1 MRIKR
6 PTRAIKVHLSL
17 ERGRSRR
24 PLIFAALVILGWLLI
39 AGVSGPFA
47 GKLSSLQKNDLADFL
62 PSTAEATQV
71 LKIERSFQNAS
82 VVPAVIV
89 FERPSGITDADRAQ
103 VAAAAAGVTGLKGV
117 IGGASEPVASV
128 DGKALELVVNV
139 DGSTIGATGDGVASL
154 RTAFRGAGGLSAHV
168 TGPAGLA
175 ADFGSAFQALDVKL
189 LVGTTL
195 VVVVILLLVYRSPVL
210 WLVPLLGVGLSL
222 VLAQALVYLTVR
234 VTGLSSNGQSQG
246 LLTVLVFGAGTDYA
260 LLLISRYRE
269 ELRQHATALA
279 AMRAAFK
286 GAAPAIAASGTT
298 VILALLCLLLSDLGS
313 NKSLGPTAAI
323 GIACAMLTMLTFL
336 PALLLLAGR
345 RLFWPFAPR
354 FGSAEQSRTGLWTRV
369 ASSVGR
375 RSRLAWVASGLT
387 LSAVAF
393 GIVQLNPTGIA
404 STDQYTVSVDSVVGQ
419 KIADK
424 HFVAGSGSTAVILGN
439 AGTSDAIVTA
449 ASSIQGVAA
458 ATVLTASPASAAPKV
473 VDGRVLINVAV
484 AAQADSA
491 AAKTTVQHLRDA
503 VHAVPGA
510 DALVGGS
517 TAVDLDTQTSSLRD
531 RNVIIPLVL
540 VVILVILTLLLRSI
554 VAPVLLVATVV
565 LSFAATL
572 GVSGLVFT
580 QVFHFSGTDPSFPLT
595 AFVFLVALGID
606 YNIFLMTRV
615 REEAARVGTR
625 PGVLKG
631 LASTGS
637 VITSA
642 GIVLAAT
649 FSVFGVLPLVIFTEI
664 GFAVAFG
671 VLLDTLV
678 VRTVLVPALVHEV
691 GPRVWWPARLAA
703 DGDRSQVDE
712 RPELDVA

>member
-1 MRIKR
+1 MRIER
-6 PTRAIKVHLSL
+6 HTRAPIAHASL
-17 ERGRSRR
+17 GHATARR
-24 PLIFAALVILGWLLI
+24 PLIFAALMILGWLLI

-71 LKIERSFQNAS
+71 LKVERGFQNAS

-89 FERPSGITDADRAQ
+89 FERSSGITDADRAQ
-103 VAAAAAGVTGLKGV
+103 VAAEAARVDGLKGV
-117 IGGASEPVASV
+117 IGGASGPIASI

-154 RTAFRGAGGLSAHV
+154 RNAFRRSAGLSVNV

-175 ADFGSAFQALDVKL
+175 ADFGAAFQALDVKL
-189 LVGTTL
+189 LAGTTL

-269 ELRQHATALA
+269 ELRRHATALD
-279 AMRAAFK
+279 AMRVALR

-323 GIACAMLTMLTFL
+323 GIACAMVTMLTFL
-336 PALLLLAGR
+336 PAVLLLAGR
-345 RLFWPFAPR
+345 RLFWPFAPQS
-354 FGSAEQSRTGLWTRV
+354 GSADQSRAGLWPRV
-369 ASSVGR
+369 ASFVGR
-375 RSRLAWVASGLT
+375 RSRLAWVASGLA
-387 LSAVAF
+387 LSAMAF

-404 STDQYTVSVDSVVGQ
+404 STDQYTVTVDSVVGQ
-419 KIADK
+419 RIADR
-424 HFVAGSGSTAVILGN
+424 HFAEGSGSTAVIVGN
-439 AGTSDAIVTA
+439 AGASDAIHAA
-449 ASSIQGVAA
+449 ASSIPGVTA
-458 ATVLTASPASAAPKV
+458 ATVLTTSPAGNTPKV
-473 VDGRVLINVAV
+473 VDGRVLINVTV
-484 AAQADSA
+484 AAQADSE
-491 AAKTTVQHLRDA
+491 AAKTAVRHLRDA
-503 VHAVPGA
+503 VHAVAGA
-510 DALVGGS
+510 GGLVGGS
-517 TAVDLDTQTSSLRD
+517 TAVDLDTQTSSERD
-531 RNVIIPLVL
+531 RMLIIPLVL
-540 VVILVILTLLLRSI
+540 VVIFVILTLLLRSI

-565 LSFAATL
+565 LSFVATL

-615 REEAARVGTR
+615 REEAARGGTR
-625 PGVLKG
+625 PGVLRG

-649 FSVFGVLPLVIFTEI
+649 FSVFGVLPLVIFAEI

-671 VLLDTLV
+671 VLLDTLL

-691 GPRVWWPARLAA
+691 GSRVWWPARLAA
-703 DGDRSQVDE
+703 DGNRTHVDR

>member
-1 MRIKR
+1 MRTERK
-6 PTRAIKVHLSL
+6 TRALKVHPSL
-17 ERGRSRR
+17 ERAPARR
-24 PLIFAALVILGWLLI
+24 PLILAALVILGWLLI

-71 LKIERSFQNAS
+71 LKVERGFQSAS

-89 FERPSGITDADRAQ
+89 FERSSGITDVDRAQ
-103 VAAAAAGVTGLKGV
+103 VAAAAAQVTGLKGV
-117 IGGASEPVASV
+117 IGEASVPVASV

-139 DGSTIGATGDGVASL
+139 DGS
-154 RTAFRGAGGLSAHV
+154 AFRGSGGLSVHV

-189 LVGTTL
+189 LVGTTM

-234 VTGLSSNGQSQG
+234 ATGLSSNGQSQG

-269 ELRQHATALA
+269 ELRRHATAFA

-345 RLFWPFAPR
+345 RLFWPFAPQ
-354 FGSAEQSRTGLWTRV
+354 FGSAERSHAGLWARV
-369 ASSVGR
+369 ASFVGR
-375 RSRLAWVASGLT
+375 RSRLAWVASGLA
-387 LSAVAF
+387 LSAMAL

-404 STDQYTVSVDSVVGQ
+404 STDQYTVTVDSVVGQ
-419 KIADK
+419 RIAAQ
-424 HFVAGSGSTAVILGN
+424 HFAAGSGSTAVIVGN
-439 AGTSDAIVTA
+439 AGSSEAIVAAASSVPGVTA
-449 ASSIQGVAA
+449 AS
-458 ATVLTASPASAAPKV
+458 VLTASPASAAPKV
-473 VDGRVLINVAV
+473 VGGRVLINVAV

-491 AAKTTVQHLRDA
+491 AAKGTVQHLRAA

-517 TAVDLDTQTSSLRD
+517 TAVDLDTQASSQRD
-531 RNVIIPLVL
+531 LNVIIPLVL
-540 VVILVILTLLLRSI
+540 GVIFGILTLLLRSI
-554 VAPVLLVATVV
+554 VAPVFLVATVV

-615 REEAARVGTR
+615 REEAARGGTR

-649 FSVFGVLPLVIFTEI
+649 FSVFGVLPLVIFAEI

-678 VRTVLVPALVHEV
+678 VRTVLVPALVREV

-703 DGDRSQVDE
+703 DGDLSRSE
-712 RPELDVA
+712 RRPELDVA